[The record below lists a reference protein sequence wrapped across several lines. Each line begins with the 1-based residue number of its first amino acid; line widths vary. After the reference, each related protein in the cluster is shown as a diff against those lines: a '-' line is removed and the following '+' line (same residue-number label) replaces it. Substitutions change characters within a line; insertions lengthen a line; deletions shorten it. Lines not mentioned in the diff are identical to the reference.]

1 MWLAQEL
8 KFRLHRAVIVL
19 ICLAL
24 LVALMQGAS
33 WFSQNHQRQRN
44 PQFDELARTLA
55 RQVTLN
61 VAPSMRTETPDDKR
75 IGQVLRQL
83 TENSRILDAGVY
95 DEQGNLIARAGEH
108 VNVRD
113 RLALDGKK
121 AGGYFNQQ
129 IVEPI
134 QGKNGPLG
142 YLRLTLDTH
151 TLPTEAKQVDNTT
164 NILRLMLLLSLAI
177 GVVLARTLLQ
187 GKRTRWQ
194 QSPFLLTASK
204 SVPEDEE
211 SEKKE

>member
-1 MWLAQEL
+1 MARAKL

-44 PQFDELARTLA
+44 PQFEELARTLA

-61 VAPSMRTETPDDKR
+61 VAPLMRNETPDDKR
-75 IGQVLRQL
+75 IGQVLLQL

-95 DEQGNLIARAGEH
+95 DEKGDLIARAGEH
-108 VNVRD
+108 VDVRD

-129 IVEPI
+129 IVEPV

>member
-1 MWLAQEL
+1 MARAKL

-44 PQFDELARTLA
+44 PQFEELARTLA

-61 VAPSMRTETPDDKR
+61 IAPAMRTETPDEKR
-75 IGQVLRQL
+75 IGQILRQL

-95 DEQGNLIARAGEH
+95 DEQGDLIARAGEH
-108 VNVRD
+108 FDVRD

-129 IVEPI
+129 IVEPV

-204 SVPEDEE
+204 SVPEEDEGD
-211 SEKKE
+211 KKE

>member
-1 MWLAQEL
+1 MARAKL

-44 PQFDELARTLA
+44 PQFEELARTLA

-61 VAPSMRTETPDDKR
+61 VAPLMRNETPDDKR

-95 DEQGNLIARAGEH
+95 DEKGDLIARAGEH
-108 VNVRD
+108 VDLRD

-129 IVEPI
+129 IVEPV

>member
-1 MWLAQEL
+1 MARAKL

-19 ICLAL
+19 FCLAL
-24 LVALMQGAS
+24 LVVLMQGAS

-44 PQFDELARTLA
+44 PQFEELARTLA

-61 VAPSMRTETPDDKR
+61 VAPAMRTETPDDKR
-75 IGQVLRQL
+75 ISQVLRQL

-95 DEQGNLIARAGEH
+95 DEKGDLIARAGEH
-108 VNVRD
+108 VDVRD

-194 QSPFLLTASK
+194 QSPFLLTARK

-211 SEKKE
+211 SEKKD

>member
-1 MWLAQEL
+1 MARAKL

-19 ICLAL
+19 FCLAL
-24 LVALMQGAS
+24 LVVLMQGAS

-44 PQFDELARTLA
+44 PQFEELARTLA

-61 VAPSMRTETPDDKR
+61 VAPYMRTETPDDKR

-95 DEQGNLIARAGEH
+95 DEQGDLIARAGEH
-108 VNVRD
+108 VDVRD

-129 IVEPI
+129 LVEPV

>member
-1 MWLAQEL
+1 MARAKL
-8 KFRLHRAVIVL
+8 KFRLHHAVIVL
-19 ICLAL
+19 SCLAL

-44 PQFDELARTLA
+44 PQFEELARTLA

-61 VAPSMRTETPDDKR
+61 VAPSMRNETPDDKR
-75 IGQVLRQL
+75 IGQVLRLL

-95 DEQGNLIARAGEH
+95 DEKGDLIARAGEH
-108 VNVRD
+108 VDVRD

-194 QSPFLLTASK
+194 QSPFLLTASR

>member
-1 MWLAQEL
+1 MARAKL

-44 PQFDELARTLA
+44 PQFEELARTLA

-75 IGQVLRQL
+75 IAQVLRQL

-95 DEQGNLIARAGEH
+95 DEQGDLIARAGEH
-108 VNVRD
+108 VDVRD

-121 AGGYFNQQ
+121 AGGYFNHQ

-204 SVPEDEE
+204 SVPEEEE